1 MKIFTLFYFALF
13 ATVGVNFAQRTVEF
27 RITTVSS
34 NGNDLDGALAGDSD
48 FQWDF
53 RINDECGQNDDSD
66 NFEQS
71 GTNCPGTRTINNTFF
86 SYAYACDLPNF
97 NFEWRGF
104 EDDGAGSDAN
114 TGYQNVAI
122 NGSTLTSGSFVNIAT
137 YTATAG
143 GANCSG
149 GGTIT
154 YTITLQ
160 YRVTGSRAACTADL
174 CSNPLVL
181 PSPAQ
186 YVCGPSQTTTTLN
199 TTINAPQSC
208 GRGSAESTNGIRTE
222 CGNSI
227 IERGNPAPP
236 QDIWVRTR
244 IPANTGGAVIQFENL
259 GGCTGFACVTNI
271 SYAWYTS
278 SNGNCS
284 GLQFRGCGSVSCF
297 FGCGNGQIAV
307 DGRAGEDVWVR
318 IWEEDDQGFSIR
330 FNQIRPSP
338 PADRCYTAMPL
349 TGVGC
354 NYGATSPS
362 SGLFSEPSINLWTA
376 LAHPGGL
383 CQDGDHNILT
393 NTIWASNENLVWYTY
408 TQPTTGP
415 FSIAVDNMACSGGAG
430 SAQLGLFRNL
440 GTPASPTCN
449 LATTSGMGCSVG
461 VGPTELV
468 LASLPAGNYILVVD
482 GNAGAQCSWV
492 FRDRINGTVL
502 PVRWIGF
509 EGKLSDDEKS
519 IQLTWQTGEEEQN
532 QGFEIQ
538 RSLDGLNFNKISFVE
553 SNYSGTYEFIDA
565 EYPSAPVVY
574 YRLRQLDYNG
584 EYTFSDVVAVTTH
597 ADNSGLSTVH
607 EVYPNP
613 AQNQITV
620 PFVTAKDDIINVM
633 IYDMSGRLVLY
644 PVNGRGYTTGQ
655 HFIQIELPA
664 DMPRGLYNLRFES
677 QQGSQV
683 KRFLLE

>member
-13 ATVGVNFAQRTVEF
+13 AAIGLGYAQRTVEF

-34 NGNDLDGALAGDSD
+34 NGDDLDGFGSGDSD

-53 RINDECGQNDDSD
+53 RIADECGQNDISTD
-66 NFEQS
+66 FEQS
-71 GTNCPGTRTINNTFF
+71 GTNCPGLRTINNTFF
-86 SYAYACDLPNF
+86 SRTYDCDLPNF
-97 NFEWRGF
+97 TFTWRGL
-104 EDDGAGSDAN
+104 EDDGVGSDAN
-114 TGYQNVAI
+114 TGYQTVNLSGA
-122 NGSTLTSGSFVNIAT
+122 SLTSGTFVNAPVGTGT

-174 CSNPLVL
+174 CTNPLVL

-186 YVCGPSQTTTTLN
+186 YVCGPSQTVTPLN
-199 TTINAPQSC
+199 VAINTPQSC
-208 GRGSAESTNGIRTE
+208 GRGSSNSTAGITCSMERT
-222 CGNSI
+222 
-227 IERGNPAPP
+227 PP
-236 QDIWVRTR
+236 QDIWARVR
-244 IPANTGGAVIQFENL
+244 IPANTGGAVIQFENR

-271 SYAWYTS
+271 TYAWYTS
-278 SNGNCS
+278 SNGNCT
-284 GLQFRGCGSVSCF
+284 GLQYRGCGSVSCF
-297 FGCGNGQIAV
+297 LGCGNGEISV

-318 IWEEDDQGFSIR
+318 IWEEDDQGFNLT

-338 PADRCYTAMPL
+338 PADRCYTALPL
-349 TGVGC
+349 SGLGC

-362 SGLFSEPSINLWTA
+362 SGLFAEPSINLWTA
-376 LAHPGGL
+376 LAHPGGV
-383 CQDGDHNILT
+383 CQNGDNNPLT

-440 GTPASPTCN
+440 GTPASPTCD
-449 LATTSGMGCSVG
+449 LSTTTGMGCSVG

-509 EGKLSDDEKS
+509 EGKLTEDKKA

-565 EYPSAPVVY
+565 EYPTAPIVY
-574 YRLRQLDYNG
+574 YRLRQLDYNH

-597 ADNSGLSTVH
+597 ADNTGLSTVH

-644 PVNGRGYTTGQ
+644 PVNDRNYTTGQ

-664 DMPRGLYNLRFES
+664 DMPRGLYTLRFES